1 MAGRRSDQSDKDE
14 QRGMMLLF
22 QGTVFA
28 LRHPRAHKL
37 VDGGL
42 ARRGAGVRCTHQS
55 AGETARTGQ
64 GRQEAMR
71 RRATCPVLAPFD
83 ATRSAAIG
91 FDPMTTGQ
99 QIRLRS
105 DEVRG
110 ATF

>member
-1 MAGRRSDQSDKDE
+1 MRHSYFPHDSRRHQNIP
-14 QRGMMLLF
+14 QAVTMLENL
-22 QGTVFA
+22 VA
-28 LRHPRAHKL
+28 RLEEKRADL
-37 VDGGL
+37 ASSCPQVDGGL

-83 ATRSAAIG
+83 ATRPAAIG

-99 QIRLRS
+99 QY
-105 DEVRG
+105 
-110 ATF
+110 A